1 MYKHVHIKQTDE
13 FTCVIFFGRKAA
25 SITKT
30 SKTSITPKPN
40 RFYMRYE
47 CNNNRQ
53 SSHWLLA
60 VIWFRIHFTGSGP
73 FFAMAKQQ
81 KQIKKMMDIFF
92 VLLVKREYLYECT
105 RSRAFFLVEEMVFM
119 CHIHTPR
126 TPKMIPLYWRVDNTN
141 HKSSNNSKNETFAHF
156 YDELSSD
163 WDEGKEEK
171 QFHFFFRFGLVDI
184 IL

>member
-1 MYKHVHIKQTDE
+1 MNKHVHIKQADE

-30 SKTSITPKPN
+30 PKTSITPKPN
-40 RFYMRYE
+40 RFFLHIHMRCE

-105 RSRAFFLVEEMVFM
+105 RSCRRNGVYVSYSYAE
-119 CHIHTPR
+119 
-126 TPKMIPLYWRVDNTN
+126 NT
-141 HKSSNNSKNETFAHF
+141 KN
-156 YDELSSD
+156 DS
-163 WDEGKEEK
+163 
-171 QFHFFFRFGLVDI
+171 I
-184 IL
+184 ILASGQHQSQKQQ

>member
-1 MYKHVHIKQTDE
+1 MNKHVHIKQADE
-13 FTCVIFFGRKAA
+13 FTCVIFFRSESGKYYQNSKNIDYTKA
-25 SITKT
+25 
-30 SKTSITPKPN
+30 KPI
-40 RFYMRYE
+40 FLHIHMRCE

-105 RSRAFFLVEEMVFM
+105 RSCRRNGVYVSYSYAE
-119 CHIHTPR
+119 
-126 TPKMIPLYWRVDNTN
+126 NT
-141 HKSSNNSKNETFAHF
+141 KN
-156 YDELSSD
+156 DS
-163 WDEGKEEK
+163 
-171 QFHFFFRFGLVDI
+171 I
-184 IL
+184 ILASGQHQSQKQQ